1 MSLAYRAGTRS
12 SKPMAESTADETVR
26 ISVNSNDEG
35 MSSAD
40 EKKEEKIKTPTA
52 ESITTG
58 EGNEDLEEVGW
69 CRLNGINGNKFCIG

>member
-1 MSLAYRAGTRS
+1 
-12 SKPMAESTADETVR
+12 MAESTADETVR

-35 MSSAD
+35 MSSAE

-69 CRLNGINGNKFCIG
+69 CTLNDINGNKFCTG

>member
-1 MSLAYRAGTRS
+1 
-12 SKPMAESTADETVR
+12 MAESTADETVR

-35 MSSAD
+35 MSAE

-52 ESITTG
+52 ESVTIG